1 MSEFEKYLQ
10 GFVETYYEN
19 ASETDK
25 ETLLNRIVCDAGNK
39 RYVVQEGRR
48 RMADGDEKG
57 DKIYDLSEL
66 RDFPDIGSEEFKSNC
81 LDTNS
86 PEHKACE
93 AEIKDLVAR
102 FTGND
107 SKAAADLK
115 ALLAHSEIEYRVRKN
130 WTVPNGSCAFQK
142 GENGTPDKI
151 VICIS
156 DLKRLKKE
164 GVLSEINEDALP
176 QILAH
181 ELGHAVEFG
190 KRPKEWQTK
199 YMDGAETAADLYA
212 SSLLFNCG
220 ISERGFSQYMG
231 MDYDKKKEKGEDTR
245 MPYTP
250 DGGFRRDNFI
260 KSEEAMRRAK
270 INELR
275 GLAPARRQPL
285 RENGNPE
292 TMRGRQ
298 QSIIG
303 NAIDAKIH
311 NR

>member
-1 MSEFEKYLQ
+1 MTEFEKYLQ

-66 RDFPDIGSEEFKSNC
+66 RDFPDIDSEEFKSNC

-107 SKAAADLK
+107 SNAAADLK

-156 DLKRLKKE
+156 DLKRLKK
-164 GVLSEINEDALP
+164 D
-176 QILAH
+176 Q
-181 ELGHAVEFG
+181 
-190 KRPKEWQTK
+190 
-199 YMDGAETAADLYA
+199 
-212 SSLLFNCG
+212 
-220 ISERGFSQYMG
+220 
-231 MDYDKKKEKGEDTR
+231 
-245 MPYTP
+245 
-250 DGGFRRDNFI
+250 
-260 KSEEAMRRAK
+260 
-270 INELR
+270 
-275 GLAPARRQPL
+275 
-285 RENGNPE
+285 
-292 TMRGRQ
+292 
-298 QSIIG
+298 
-303 NAIDAKIH
+303 
-311 NR
+311 

>member
-1 MSEFEKYLQ
+1 
-10 GFVETYYEN
+10 
-19 ASETDK
+19 
-25 ETLLNRIVCDAGNK
+25 
-39 RYVVQEGRR
+39 
-48 RMADGDEKG
+48 
-57 DKIYDLSEL
+57 
-66 RDFPDIGSEEFKSNC
+66 
-81 LDTNS
+81 
-86 PEHKACE
+86 
-93 AEIKDLVAR
+93 
-102 FTGND
+102 
-107 SKAAADLK
+107 
-115 ALLAHSEIEYRVRKN
+115 
-130 WTVPNGSCAFQK
+130 
-142 GENGTPDKI
+142 
-151 VICIS
+151 
-156 DLKRLKKE
+156 
-164 GVLSEINEDALP
+164 
-176 QILAH
+176 
-181 ELGHAVEFG
+181 
-190 KRPKEWQTK
+190 
-199 YMDGAETAADLYA
+199 
-212 SSLLFNCG
+212 
-220 ISERGFSQYMG
+220 MG

>member
-1 MSEFEKYLQ
+1 MTEFEKYLQ

-181 ELGHAVEFG
+181 EWGMRWSLASVRKNGRRNIWMVPKLPPIYTLPPCCLIAEFRNGDFLNIWAWIMIRRKRKG
-190 KRPKEWQTK
+190 KIQECRIRPTE
-199 YMDGAETAADLYA
+199 GFGEI
-212 SSLLFNCG
+212 
-220 ISERGFSQYMG
+220 IS
-231 MDYDKKKEKGEDTR
+231 
-245 MPYTP
+245 
-250 DGGFRRDNFI
+250 
-260 KSEEAMRRAK
+260 
-270 INELR
+270 
-275 GLAPARRQPL
+275 
-285 RENGNPE
+285 
-292 TMRGRQ
+292 
-298 QSIIG
+298 
-303 NAIDAKIH
+303 
-311 NR
+311 

>member
-1 MSEFEKYLQ
+1 MTEFEKYLQ

-66 RDFPDIGSEEFKSNC
+66 RDFPDIDSEEFKSNC

-107 SKAAADLK
+107 SNAAADLK

-199 YMDGAETAADLYA
+199 YMDGAETAPIYTLPPCCLIAEFRNGDFLNIWA
-212 SSLLFNCG
+212 WIMIRRKRKGKIQECRIRPTEGFG
-220 ISERGFSQYMG
+220 EIIS
-231 MDYDKKKEKGEDTR
+231 
-245 MPYTP
+245 
-250 DGGFRRDNFI
+250 
-260 KSEEAMRRAK
+260 
-270 INELR
+270 
-275 GLAPARRQPL
+275 
-285 RENGNPE
+285 
-292 TMRGRQ
+292 
-298 QSIIG
+298 
-303 NAIDAKIH
+303 
-311 NR
+311 